1 MTPAELPANAR
12 ALAEDADL
20 APLWQAVH
28 QRLCQVEEPAELA
41 TVSVTGLSV
50 AGVAFLRSWLD
61 TSTRRRRGK
70 SAISPAGDV
79 VKVPLRELLA
89 GFGIAAELLP
99 TIAELATG
107 ESVVNHSAKRT
118 ASAAARTALWTEVE
132 GTLAA
137 VPLLARQIRAAGVA
151 DTDID
156 TVRNESRYLAA
167 AVAKIDRLR
176 LPGTPPVTLAKLA
189 HDCTGDPH
197 GFDLDKLIGRRL
209 VEAVAERAGEPIT
222 HRPDAVRALLAR
234 SGVLADRL
242 SSSVVVLN
250 LRASGTS
257 VVDERLRLGGGPVP
271 LTLFDLTVNPPTLAD
286 AAVLVV
292 ENPSV
297 IEAALAAGFTG
308 PIACT
313 SGHLRAVDHAFLQ
326 RAIDCGVRLSYAGD
340 VDRDGL
346 IIASQVRQ
354 LYGARVL
361 AMDHVTVTE
370 ANATPSAVSLGKLP
384 DDTPPE
390 LATALIDC
398 GRAVYQETDVILNVL
413 LGGSPVVAAGDD
425 PIKMVTRTLPAPI
438 PSETTP
444 NPARGDA
451 IEEASWLR

>member
-12 ALAEDADL
+12 ALANDADL

-28 QRLCQVEEPAELA
+28 QRLCQVDEPAELA
-41 TVSVTGLSV
+41 TVSVTGLS
-50 AGVAFLRSWLD
+50 AGGVALLRSWLD

-70 SAISPAGDV
+70 SAISLNGGVA
-79 VKVPLRELLA
+79 KVPLRELLA
-89 GFGIAAELLP
+89 EFGVAAEDLSA
-99 TIAELATG
+99 IAELATG
-107 ESVVNHSAKRT
+107 EPVVNRT
-118 ASAAARTALWTEVE
+118 AGRAASAAARATLWTEVE
-132 GTLAA
+132 STLAA
-137 VPLLARQIRAAGVA
+137 VPLLARRIRAAGVA

-156 TVRNESRYLAA
+156 LVRTESRYLAA

-176 LPGTPPVTLAKLA
+176 LQDTPPMTLAKLA

-197 GFDLDKLIGRRL
+197 GFDLDELIGRRL

-222 HRPDAVRALLAR
+222 YRPDAVRALLAR

-286 AAVLVV
+286 AAILVV

-297 IEAALAAGFTG
+297 IEAALAVGFTC

-326 RAIDCGVRLSYAGD
+326 HAIDCGVSLNYAGD

-346 IIASQVRQ
+346 IIAAQVRE

-361 AMDHVTVTE
+361 AMDHVTVTK
-370 ANATPSAVSLGKLP
+370 ASAAPSSVPLRKLP
-384 DDTPPE
+384 DETSPE
-390 LATALIDC
+390 LVAALADRS
-398 GRAVYQETDVILNVL
+398 RAVYQENDVILNVL
-413 LGGSPVVAAGDD
+413 LGGSPVVDTGDD
-425 PIKMVTRTLPAPI
+425 PSRARSAPFPSKTTRKPHPGVL
-438 PSETTP
+438 
-444 NPARGDA
+444 D
-451 IEEASWLR
+451 